1 MVDCASGLFLS
12 EGYKSFLS
20 LKKLIFFNPLM
31 PREHILSLASEKGCK
46 ENAKGES
53 MFPPF
58 WTPYKAAAAG
68 LLRKPG
74 SIPANWAASAR
85 SNSRHPPMVP
95 LIQLVPI
102 RFIKQGMLFT
112 IPKSTMQAWKK
123 LFEPGMNPYRASMV
137 IPVAVHRNCFSG
149 EQSGKAPLLWYFF
162 LPPSFSGFQH
172 PVVVGPKTE

>member
-1 MVDCASGLFLS
+1 MFFLL
-12 EGYKSFLS
+12 EDFFLKNLLS
-20 LKKLIFFNPLM
+20 QRKFTFQSAHAARAHPFSAARERMQRERKGGNRVFPL
-31 PREHILSLASEKGCK
+31 
-46 ENAKGES
+46 
-53 MFPPF
+53 

-74 SIPANWAASAR
+74 SISANWAASAR